1 MLHVYEITTQNDF
14 FFNIKGRD
22 VMANIMA
29 IVEDRK
35 MKFLQFVAIFLAFE
49 ARSSSH

>member
-1 MLHVYEITTQNDF
+1 MLHVYEITIDKM
-14 FFNIKGRD
+14 NIKGRD

>member
-1 MLHVYEITTQNDF
+1 VYEITIDKM
-14 FFNIKGRD
+14 NIKGRD

-49 ARSSSH
+49 ATSFSH